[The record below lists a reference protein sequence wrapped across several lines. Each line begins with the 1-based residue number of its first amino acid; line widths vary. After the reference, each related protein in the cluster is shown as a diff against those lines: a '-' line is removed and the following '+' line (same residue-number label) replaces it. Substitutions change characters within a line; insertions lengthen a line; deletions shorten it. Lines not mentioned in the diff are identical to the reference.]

1 MTKRNDLQMLATL
14 SQLVLD
20 QRLVGVRLAAER
32 LDRSRAQLQAINAA
46 AAPADLPPVA
56 AGLVDMAYQR
66 WADIRRAELNAAIAR
81 QTVTWMDEK
90 SEAATAFG
98 RLQALKGAADRLDRK
113 R

>member
-1 MTKRNDLQMLATL
+1 MTKRKDLQMLVML

-20 QRLVGVRLAAER
+20 QRLAAVRLAAEG
-32 LDRSRAQLQAINAA
+32 LDRSRANLQAINAA

-56 AGLVDMAYQR
+56 AGLVDMVYQR
-66 WADIRRAELNAAIAR
+66 WADIRRAELNASIAR
-81 QTVTWMDEK
+81 QTAIWMEEK

-98 RLQALKGAADRLDRK
+98 RVQALKGAADRLDRK